1 LAAVAEAEL
10 VAVAVAEMAAATEA
24 ELAAATEAEL
34 VAGDELASASSSFVF
49 SSLLQAVVLAF
60 QLLVAD
66 GGVTSVPPSTSNRI
80 GDITPNPP

>member
-1 LAAVAEAEL
+1 
-10 VAVAVAEMAAATEA
+10 MAAATEA

-49 SSLLQAVVLAF
+49 SSLLQAVVLAL

-80 GDITPNPP
+80 GDITPNPL